1 MRVLIENHGKVAGKA
16 EDTVPIIKGAGPRS
30 LGDLPSAHHLSGVA
44 WAGART
50 ASDDP
55 SGCAFVSGEFER

>member
-30 LGDLPSAHHLSGVA
+30 LCDLPTAHHLFGVA
-44 WAGART
+44 CTGART

-55 SGCAFVSGEFER
+55 RGCAFVSGGFER